1 MGSPDPSSASDL
13 NATAQAV
20 QELRT
25 VPVDRAAVMQLIVA
39 AGIPMLA
46 VVATPIPLAELVQWI
61 VGKIL

>member
-1 MGSPDPSSASDL
+1 MGSSDPSSASDL
-13 NATAQAV
+13 NATVQAV

-25 VPVDRAAVMQLIVA
+25 FPVDRAAVMQLIIA

-46 VVATPIPLAELVQWI
+46 VVATQIPVGDMVQWI

>member
-13 NATAQAV
+13 NATV
-20 QELRT
+20 QVVPELRT
-25 VPVDRAAVMQLIVA
+25 FPMDRAAVMQLIIA

-46 VVATPIPLAELVQWI
+46 VVATQIPLAELMQWV

>member
-13 NATAQAV
+13 NATVQAV

-25 VPVDRAAVMQLIVA
+25 FPVDRVVVMRLIVA

-46 VVATPIPLAELVQWI
+46 VVATQIPLAELVQWI
-61 VGKIL
+61 VGRIF

>member
-1 MGSPDPSSASDL
+1 
-13 NATAQAV
+13 
-20 QELRT
+20 

>member
-13 NATAQAV
+13 NATVQAV

-25 VPVDRAAVMQLIVA
+25 FPVDRVAVMRLIIA

-46 VVATPIPLAELVQWI
+46 VVATQIPLAELVQWI
-61 VGKIL
+61 VGKVL